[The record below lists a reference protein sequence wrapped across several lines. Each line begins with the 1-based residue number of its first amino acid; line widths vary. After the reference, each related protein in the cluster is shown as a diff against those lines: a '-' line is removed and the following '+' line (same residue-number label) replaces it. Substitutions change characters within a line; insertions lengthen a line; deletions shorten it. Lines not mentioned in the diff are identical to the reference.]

1 MSRKVNKQ
9 KAIELILVE
18 LDKGTTY
25 TECLDLIGPK
35 WSLSSTTFKR
45 YWKEANTLHSARIQE
60 VQSELKEERVEIEKE
75 RLKADL
81 KTKNERVMILQ
92 SQIDDIITELEDGYC
107 YDVNGR
113 GKPYKRHLLPSEK
126 TGMRKSIKDLQ
137 SEISKIEGD
146 YAALKQ
152 DLNVNGSISPENWLK
167 LQGGK

>member
-18 LDKGTTY
+18 LDKGTDKPSILAKNGKNWHIPDRSF
-25 TECLDLIGPK
+25 E
-35 WSLSSTTFKR
+35 R
-45 YWKEANTLHSARIQE
+45 YWKEANTLHSTRIQE

-92 SQIDDIITELEDGYC
+92 SQIDDIIKELEDGFC

-167 LQGGK
+167 LQEGK